1 MSGFNKKFVDDLIPT
16 LLQRRRKRS
25 IKNSHNLSATKADS
39 WFFST
44 KKIRVNLRNLWLIQ
58 FVKLIK

>member
-1 MSGFNKKFVDDLIPT
+1 MSGFNKKFVDDLIPIPARLRHLGG

-25 IKNSHNLSATKADS
+25 IKNSHNLPATKADS

-44 KKIRVNLRNLWLIQ
+44 KKIRVNL
-58 FVKLIK
+58 